1 MGAQLRNEGD
11 AGVKAMRDIRNSHKG
26 VLKRKRPEAL
36 EAPGKAAEAEQEAQA
51 QHDEEEDGQHE
62 DHQDD
67 HRDSDDD
74 MDVAPPQADAGTRA
88 AGACNNFSQVHRRE
102 WSWPICVP

>member
-1 MGAQLRNEGD
+1 MGVQLRNEGD

-36 EAPGKAAEAEQEAQA
+36 ESADKAAEAEQEAAA
-51 QHDEEEDGQHE
+51 QHDDEEEDGQHE

-67 HRDSDDD
+67 HQDSDDD
-74 MDVAPPQADAGTRA
+74 MDVAPPQADAGRRA
-88 AGACNNFSQVHRRE
+88 AGACNHFLEFPGGNGVGL
-102 WSWPICVP
+102 